1 MLDMEQM
8 QERAMAELDQV
19 DSSES
24 LDAWRQAYL
33 GRTGQ
38 LTAALRGIG
47 QLPADERPAAGQ
59 LANQVRQT
67 LTMAFEERERQVKA
81 NALATAAQASAL
93 DVRLPGRPPA
103 LGHVHVINQALREIY
118 AIFAQMGFSVFQ
130 TREVEDDTT
139 NFQLLN
145 IPPDHPARDMWS
157 TFYTTTPGVLLRT
170 HTSPGQIHAMRKFHP
185 DPFRV
190 ILPGKCYR
198 YEQVTTRSE
207 HMFHQVEG
215 LVIGRAYH
223 HGRPQGRARVFRPA
237 DVRRRIASCVSERA
251 ISRSPSPA
259 PRPMWTARSAAEQ
272 VANSA
277 STPVGSRSWAGG
289 WCTRR
294 CSRNGGYDPDIYTG
308 FAFGMGP
315 ERMALLKYG
324 INDIRLLYA
333 RRRAFSAAVRL
344 NHAGTATARRII
356 HNRHQIHAGA
366 RDREDRILCLF
377 R

>member
-8 QERAMAELDQV
+8 QQTALAELGQV
-19 DSSES
+19 KSSES
-24 LDAWRQAYL
+24 LEAWRQAYL
-33 GRTGQ
+33 GRAGQ

-47 QLPADERPAAGQ
+47 QLPAEQRPAAGQ

-67 LTMAFEERERQVKA
+67 LTAAFEEREQAVKA
-81 NALATAAQASAL
+81 EALASAVQASAL
-93 DVRLPGRPPA
+93 DVRLPGRAPA
-103 LGHVHVINQALREIY
+103 LGHVHVINQVLREIY
-118 AIFAQMGFSVFQ
+118 AIFGQMGFYVFQ

-170 HTSPGQIHAMRKFHP
+170 HTSPGQIHAMRQFHP

-215 LVIGRAYH
+215 LAIGKHITMADLKGVLEYF
-223 HGRPQGRARVFRPA
+223 ARQMFGPDRKLRFRDSYFPFTEPSAEA
-237 DVRRRIASCVSERA
+237 DVDCALC
-251 ISRSPSPA
+251 
-259 PRPMWTARSAAEQ
+259 
-272 VANSA
+272 
-277 STPVGSRSWAGG
+277 GG
-289 WCTRR
+289 RGCQLCKHTGWLEILGGGMVHPTVLT
-294 CSRNGGYDPDIYTG
+294 NGGYDPDVYAG

-324 INDIRLLYA
+324 INDIRLFYA
-333 RRRAFSAAVRL
+333 GDVRFL
-344 NHAGTATARRII
+344 QQFG
-356 HNRHQIHAGA
+356 
-366 RDREDRILCLF
+366 
-377 R
+377 